1 MSTAAPTLQAD
12 SLPLSHQES
21 PHSARPLP
29 SPAELSPWEGGSH
42 HGSLHHGFQESPGTL
57 LSPSLSLPLISL
69 RRWKK
74 HRAIPMSHLEPLPAS
89 PHRPIMQLHKHTM
102 VPILQM
108 SKIEAQ
114 MLDSLSSLSW
124 IQTQIS

>member
-1 MSTAAPTLQAD
+1 M
-12 SLPLSHQES
+12 
-21 PHSARPLP
+21 
-29 SPAELSPWEGGSH
+29 
-42 HGSLHHGFQESPGTL
+42 
-57 LSPSLSLPLISL
+57 
-69 RRWKK
+69 K
-74 HRAIPMSHLEPLPAS
+74 
-89 PHRPIMQLHKHTM
+89 LHKHTM